1 MISVKKKNSYLIPHQ
16 DGIIDGINNVYNIIY
31 FLDGNNDK
39 IESSAGTGIYKDNE
53 FKEKL
58 LIPSSLKNS
67 CLIYKTS
74 NENFF
79 HGFNVVG
86 ENGFAKVFTSEYIQS
101 NKVIKKN

>member
-1 MISVKKKNSYLIPHQ
+1 M
-16 DGIIDGINNVYNIIY
+16 
-31 FLDGNNDK
+31 
-39 IESSAGTGIYKDNE
+39 
-53 FKEKL
+53 
-58 LIPSSLKNS
+58 IPSSLKNS

-101 NKVIKKN
+101 NKVIKKKLINLFYSFIAALQVKAPILLYFV